1 MSTAEN
7 EDWVR
12 LDDIAVRRGPG
23 ADIDIDIDAGAY
35 ADADADADAEITC
48 GYEGTVEN
56 RFLNHPKVLIVDDD
70 DDTRAVIASM
80 LERDGLIALHAG
92 DGETALRLI
101 AETEVDAV
109 ILDVMMP
116 DHSGYEI
123 CQRLREDS
131 RGRHLPVIMLTALSS
146 LHAEVSGIL
155 SGADA
160 YLVKPVRRKDLMD
173 RVREML

>member
-1 MSTAEN
+1 MDAVAEN
-7 EDWVR
+7 HGWVR
-12 LDDIAVRRGPG
+12 VDDLAVHPAQDITAGTVER
-23 ADIDIDIDAGAY
+23 ADAADPADPDAGTAL
-35 ADADADADAEITC
+35 

-56 RFLNHPKVLIVDDD
+56 RFLNHPRVLIVDDD
-70 DDTRAVIASM
+70 ADTRAVIASM
-80 LERDGLIALHAG
+80 LERDGLVALQAE
-92 DGETALRLI
+92 DGETALRMV
-101 AETEVDAV
+101 AESDVDAV
-109 ILDVMMP
+109 ILDVVMP

-131 RGRHLPVIMLTALSS
+131 RAMHLPVIMLTALSS

-160 YLVKPVRRKDLMD
+160 YLVKPVRRKELMD